1 MEKHNM
7 FLGARGILFERAREL
22 RLRETP
28 AEKMLWSKLSNKQLG
43 VRFRRQHPVCDYKAD
58 FYCHS
63 LKIVIEV
70 DGPIHDTKENVAFDK
85 IRSETL
91 QSFQIKVIRFTNDE
105 VLNNIDEVIKKI
117 RLHLDS

>member
-1 MEKHNM
+1 M

-28 AEKMLWSKLSNKQLG
+28 AEKVLWSKLSRKQLG
-43 VRFRRQHPVCDYKAD
+43 VRFRRQHPVAYYIVD

-70 DGPIHDTKENVAFDK
+70 DGPIHETKENAAYDK
-85 IRSETL
+85 IRSDHL
-91 QSFQIKVIRFTNDE
+91 QSFHIRVLRFTNQE
-105 VLNNIDEVIKKI
+105 VLNSIDEVIEKI
-117 RLHLDS
+117 GLHLDP

>member
-1 MEKHNM
+1 MNKHNM

-28 AEKMLWSKLSNKQLG
+28 AEKMLWSKLSNKQMG
-43 VRFRRQHPVCDYKAD
+43 VKFRRQHPVCDYIVD

-70 DGPIHDTKENVAFDK
+70 DGPVHSIKENVAYDK

-91 QSFQIKVIRFTNDE
+91 QSFHIEVLRFTNDD
-105 VLNNIDEVIKKI
+105 VLSNMDGVIKKI
-117 RLHLDS
+117 KLHLAP